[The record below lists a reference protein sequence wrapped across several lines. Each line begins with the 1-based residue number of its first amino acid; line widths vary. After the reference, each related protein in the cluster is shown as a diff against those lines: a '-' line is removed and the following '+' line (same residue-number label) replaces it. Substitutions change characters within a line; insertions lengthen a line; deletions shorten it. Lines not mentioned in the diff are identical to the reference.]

1 MASGRSR
8 PHRAQPCADV
18 ENRQRIAWGRGMAR
32 PTALFRPLLG
42 GFFAPV
48 TPIGAHPGRPERSL
62 SSWRTSRP
70 FRFGFPP
77 VSTRMDAQKPED
89 KHHSHGG
96 CTHPSSAD
104 CRIARGKPPLSE
116 PFRLFG
122 WFLPPGSTHFPAHGN
137 ADCRSFPGL
146 GPGTGQRS
154 APFCR
159 FVPIQPGACPPSPL
173 PDPRPC
179 SAASPPHRNSPSGRS
194 ARRAARRFPS
204 HRSAPPA
211 STRWFP

>member
-1 MASGRSR
+1 MGQGHGPPPA
-8 PHRAQPCADV
+8 
-18 ENRQRIAWGRGMAR
+18 
-32 PTALFRPLLG
+32 ALFRPLSG

-48 TPIGAHPGRPERSL
+48 TPIGAHPGASGAASLQLADKPSFSLRL
-62 SSWRTSRP
+62 SS
-70 FRFGFPP
+70 GFH
-77 VSTRMDAQKPED
+77 RMDARKPED
-89 KHHSHGG
+89 KHHSQEG

-104 CRIARGKPPLSE
+104 CRITRGKPPLSK

-122 WFLPPGSTHFPAHGN
+122 WLLPPGSTHFPAHGN

-159 FVPIQPGACPPSPL
+159 FVPIPPGACPPSPL